1 MLYKKYH
8 RSYVRKFRRGKKVI
22 RLGCFI
28 SYKATVTRLV
38 VSNRDTDTFST
49 YISID
54 VFEDIIKKEDHWVI
68 IYSEGSINRNIIVS
82 K

>member
-8 RSYVRKFRRGKKVI
+8 RKYVRKFRKGKKVI

-38 VSNRDTDTFST
+38 VSNRDTFST

-68 IYSEGSINRNIIVS
+68 IYSEGSINRDIIVS

>member
-8 RSYVRKFRRGKKVI
+8 RSYIRKFRKGKKVI

-38 VSNRDTDTFST
+38 VSNRDTFST
-49 YISID
+49 YIYIY
-54 VFEDIIKKEDHWVI
+54 IYIYLLMYLKILLKKKI
-68 IYSEGSINRNIIVS
+68 TG
-82 K
+82 